1 MECMEG
7 AEAGMEDDL
16 VPRRAQ
22 DTPGSLQLGKEI
34 SALPPQF
41 INKNGDFQS
50 LRALHGRIPRP
61 GRGLPP
67 GIESMRSEPR

>member
-1 MECMEG
+1 MEG

-34 SALPPQF
+34 SALPPSSST
-41 INKNGDFQS
+41 KMETS
-50 LRALHGRIPRP
+50 RACELFTVGFLDP
-61 GRGLPP
+61 GGGCYR
-67 GIESMRSEPR
+67 ESNR

>member
-1 MECMEG
+1 MEG

-34 SALPPQF
+34 SALPSSST
-41 INKNGDFQS
+41 KMETS
-50 LRALHGRIPRP
+50 RACELFTVGFLDLGGGCPR
-61 GRGLPP
+61 
-67 GIESMRSEPR
+67 ESNR